1 MVKVS
6 SNEIEIQKITK
17 RIQMIES
24 NIADYNNHR
33 GCIYFCSLFN
43 DKAFIHELYELL
55 AEERIKYDE
64 AIKFQ

>member
-24 NIADYNNHR
+24 NIADYNNHQ

-43 DKAFIHELYELL
+43 GKAFIHELYERLV
-55 AEERIKYDE
+55 EERDKYDQ